1 MDEQQPQQTSNWPA
15 LKTALSGLAA
25 EEIVNFIAHSGNL
38 AAAGGIEAAIF
49 GGAIAAIAGWN
60 APPVIRFIRDSL
72 PQHEE
77 LQPFQL
83 LTRKEPGGRSVVDRL
98 MGHYPTEDEP
108 ITEPVSTTGMEALPL
123 RKTKGVPGSASVE
136 QARTQEIAQTI
147 VECAAPAVFPRYAD
161 DETLQLGQ
169 VLATSQRFD
178 PHINALFGKGLI
190 ASAVQGSGKSQLIG
204 RIIEQAA
211 KCGVPVVVFDHKGEY
226 APICDLP
233 FVHGLRAGS
242 EKLTARVPSAYNL
255 MVDNA
260 DSFVALVM
268 HQHHQAIVHLPS
280 YGDGWVDRAA
290 IVAEVGQA
298 LMRHANHCR
307 EHSIELIPCLVLLDE
322 AQLYIPQNK
331 NLLPPEA
338 QKNAEVL
345 DNLSNAYFALV
356 SNGRSNGYTVGFAT
370 QSLTYVAKW
379 AIKSCQVRIFGRHAE
394 KNDLDMVESII
405 NPNVAT
411 REDMEAL
418 APGQAVVFGFT
429 PQPMI
434 VQFDRRLSRDN
445 SETPGIER
453 LRRRTTAHTQP
464 AQKREITME
473 DIMALLNQREDVDP
487 DDVRYGGDD
496 EQQPRLHIVP
506 SESFHG
512 SERNGENRVSQA
524 CQTLRETGRETHR
537 ETGNAAS
544 DEPLTGPVA
553 HFSMVSGG
561 SGNAPILGKDDK
573 AFSQSQEQDFI
584 RRYRK
589 NPDIQTVLRQ
599 MPNNRNGIGLS
610 NRYYKYAKWVVEHKI
625 GA

>member
-1 MDEQQPQQTSNWPA
+1 MNEEQPQQASNWPA

-25 EEIVNFIAHSGNL
+25 EEIVNFIAHGGNL
-38 AAAGGIEAAIF
+38 VAAGGVEAAIF

-60 APPVIRFIRDSL
+60 APPVFRFIRDSL

-77 LQPFQL
+77 LKPFEL
-83 LTRKEPGGRSVVDRL
+83 LTRREPGGRSVVDRL
-98 MGHYPTEDEP
+98 MGHYPTEAELQEQP
-108 ITEPVSTTGMEALPL
+108 ATNREALPPH
-123 RKTKGVPGSASVE
+123 KGKAQPALGEAVTEEIGTVNPLVP
-136 QARTQEIAQTI
+136 I
-147 VECAAPAVFPRYAD
+147 FPRYTE

-169 VLATSQRFD
+169 VLVTGQRFD

-379 AIKSCQVRIFGRHAE
+379 AIKSCQIRIFGRHAE

-405 NPNVAT
+405 NPNVST

-418 APGQAVVFGFT
+418 KPGQAVVFGFT
-429 PQPMI
+429 PQPMM
-434 VQFDRRLSRDN
+434 VQFDRRQSRDD

-453 LRRRTTAHTQP
+453 LRRRTAAHTQP

-473 DIMALLNQREDVDP
+473 DIMTLLNQREDVDP
-487 DDVRYGGDD
+487 DDARYGGD
-496 EQQPRLHIVP
+496 EPIAFRPHIVRRDVEP
-506 SESFHG
+506 SRTDLYARTEPVGEGAGQAQRTENVGSTRTTYNG
-512 SERNGENRVSQA
+512 SENAVRAPESTSQ
-524 CQTLRETGRETHR
+524 TTHESANYR
-537 ETGNAAS
+537 RMTDIQAERFITAYKLTGNKDKS
-544 DEPLTGPVA
+544 LKVA
-553 HFSMVSGG
+553 GVDTRWRQHG
-561 SGNAPILGKDDK
+561 
-573 AFSQSQEQDFI
+573 
-584 RRYRK
+584 
-589 NPDIQTVLRQ
+589 TVLIEQ
-599 MPNNRNGIGLS
+599 HGLK
-610 NRYYKYAKWVVEHKI
+610 NAQ
-625 GA
+625 